1 MWLYSLSDSQRRALL
16 GLAHNTVVS
25 DGLLDPNEELMM
37 EQFKREMALAEDVEP
52 DYIDLDTIEGVFDS
66 RRAQRIALINLIHLS
81 YADGAFEIEEQC
93 LLRDLADRFGVEEA
107 EFVLLENWVK
117 RLTRLEEEGKGL
129 L

>member
-37 EQFKREMALAEDVEP
+37 EQFKREMALAEDVQP

-107 EFVLLENWVK
+107 EFILLENWVK

>member
-1 MWLYSLSDSQRRALL
+1 MWLSSLTDPQRRAFL

-37 EQFKREMALAEDVEP
+37 EQFKREMALTEDGDP
-52 DYIDLDTIEGVFDS
+52 DYIDLEEIEGVFDS
-66 RRAQRIALINLIHLS
+66 RRAQRIALVNLIHLS

-93 LLRDLADRFGVEEA
+93 LLRDLADRFGVEDV
-107 EFVLLENWVK
+107 EFALLENWVK

>member
-1 MWLYSLSDSQRRALL
+1 MWLHSLSDSQRRALL
-16 GLAHNTVVS
+16 ALAHTTVVS

-37 EQFKREMALAEDVEP
+37 EQFKREMDLADGVEA
-52 DYIDLDTIEGVFDS
+52 DYIDLDAIDGVFDT

-93 LLRDLADRFGVEEA
+93 LLRDLADRFGVEDA
-107 EFVLLENWVK
+107 EFALLENWVK
-117 RLTRLEEEGKGL
+117 RLTRLEEEGRGL

>member
-1 MWLYSLSDSQRRALL
+1 MWLQSLSDRQCRALL

-37 EQFKREMALAEDVEP
+37 EQFKREMDLADGVEP
-52 DYIDLDTIEGVFDS
+52 DYIDLDTIEGVFDT

-93 LLRDLADRFGVEEA
+93 LLRDLADRFGVEDA
-107 EFVLLENWVK
+107 EFALLENWVK
-117 RLTRLEEEGKGL
+117 RLTQLEAEGRGL

>member
-1 MWLYSLSDSQRRALL
+1 MWLHFLSDRQRRAFL

-37 EQFKREMALAEDVEP
+37 EQFRRELALDDDGEP
-52 DYIDLDTIEGVFDS
+52 DYIDLDAIEGVFDS
-66 RRAQRIALINLIHLS
+66 RRAQRIALLNLIHLS

-107 EFVLLENWVK
+107 EFALLENWVK